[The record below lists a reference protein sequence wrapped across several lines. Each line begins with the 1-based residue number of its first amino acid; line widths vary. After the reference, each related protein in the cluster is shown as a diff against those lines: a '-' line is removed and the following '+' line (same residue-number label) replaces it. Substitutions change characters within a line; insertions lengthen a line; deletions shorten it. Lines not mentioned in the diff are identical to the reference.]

1 MKFFSEIITE
11 EDFAKL
17 AEKPAHNMLK
27 YAAYFTGNSNNK
39 LNIKHYMSLVK
50 ESMELED
57 FLDDHGARNN
67 KKWIFLTDIS
77 FLILQH
83 FCIFRNPHLLN
94 LSAS

>member
-17 AEKPAHNMLK
+17 AEKPARSILN
-27 YAAYFTGNSNNK
+27 YAACFTRKSNNK
-39 LNIKHYMSLVK
+39 LNIKHYVSLVK

-67 KKWIFLTDIS
+67 KKWVF
-77 FLILQH
+77 FGELIASKTSQE
-83 FCIFRNPHLLN
+83 PHIQ
-94 LSAS
+94 

>member
-17 AEKPAHNMLK
+17 AEKPAQNLLN
-27 YAAYFTGNSNNK
+27 YGAYFTNKTSNK
-39 LNIKHYMSLVK
+39 LNIKHYVSLVK

-67 KKWIFLTDIS
+67 KKWVFFGELV
-77 FLILQH
+77 
-83 FCIFRNPHLLN
+83 
-94 LSAS
+94 ASI